1 MKVKNNLFAAFLL
14 TALTVFMAC
23 EKNVISIPG
32 DAPVGA
38 RVKFI
43 HACSDCPSLLVTAN
57 TKTVNP
63 TAMTYGSATV
73 GAFPTVNYA
82 VLPAGELSLDII
94 RSDSSRSI
102 FATKINVADGKYY
115 SVYIGDTLKT
125 PSISLVED
133 DIKAFQDTLFRIR
146 FVNMLSG
153 PKKDTLELWHQNAQ
167 KVIGTNVLYGK
178 ASDFTFIQSN
188 SVVADTFFFRKVGV
202 TTQYPLSGSLIFTG
216 GFKARTF
223 SMYAFGLNNKPAG
236 TQAPRLLGWT
246 NR

>member
-1 MKVKNNLFAAFLL
+1 MKVKNNLFGAFLL
-14 TALTVFMAC
+14 TALMVFVAC
-23 EKNVISIPG
+23 EKNVISTPG

-43 HACSDCPSLLVTAN
+43 HACSDCPGLLVTAN

-63 TAMTYGSATV
+63 TALTYAT
-73 GAFPTVNYA
+73 GAFPTASYA

-102 FATKINVADGKYY
+102 LATKISVTDGKYY

-125 PSISLVED
+125 PSISLIED
-133 DIKAFQDTLFRIR
+133 DIKAFQDTLFRLR

-153 PKKDTLELWHQNAQ
+153 SKKDTLELWHQNAQ
-167 KVIGTNVLYGK
+167 KVIGANVVYGK
-178 ASDFTFIQSN
+178 ASDFTFIPSI
-188 SVVADTFFFRKVGV
+188 SGVTDTFFYRKVG
-202 TTQYPLSGSLIFTG
+202 TTVIYPLSVLNTLTNGKASTFTFFASG
-216 GFKARTF
+216 V
-223 SMYAFGLNNKPAG
+223 NNKTTG
-236 TQAPRLLGWT
+236 TQIPRLAAWR